1 MLKPAAAFVVI
12 LAVFSIGFHEGS
24 TRSKAASEAKIEEI
38 GTKNFSL
45 LKENI
50 ELQQQYLMSLSALH
64 KLGIEGDSGKEI
76 LKKMI
81 LDEQRAMYDIKD
93 SELLTHDGRPARR

>member
-1 MLKPAAAFVVI
+1 MLKAVAVFAAL
-12 LAVFSIGFHEGS
+12 LAVFSAGFYEGS
-24 TRSKAASEAKIEEI
+24 TRSRASNEAKIEEI

-50 ELQQQYLMSLSALH
+50 ELQQQYLMSLAALH

-76 LKKMI
+76 LKKLI
-81 LDEQRAMYDIKD
+81 LDEQRALYDIKD

>member
-1 MLKPAAAFVVI
+1 MLKAIAVLAAF
-12 LAVFSIGFHEGS
+12 LAVFSAGFYKGS
-24 TRSKAASEAKIEEI
+24 AVSKAAGEAKIEEI

-50 ELQQQYLMSLSALH
+50 ELQQQYLMSLAALH

-76 LKKMI
+76 LGKMI
-81 LDEQRAMYDIKD
+81 LDEQRALYDIKD